1 MIKLLRF
8 LTDIMFLS
16 WFVTMIEFLANGRSV
31 YVMPV
36 AMALTGVFLVLY
48 AIQDRIEKRKNL

>member
-16 WFVTMIEFLANGRSV
+16 WFITMMEFLMNGRPV
-31 YVMPV
+31 YTLPV
-36 AMALTGVFLVLY
+36 ALVLTGVFLVLY
-48 AIQDRIEKRKNL
+48 AIQDRIEKRKKL